1 MFSARNIFFLYAN
14 TFKAGDLIRE
24 VGGGARGCLK
34 SSAKWRKNER
44 KGRAREQTFLAAE
57 RTARICVVSLCFFFT
72 PSPVCAIS
80 LHSLINE
87 VSQVGSR
94 HIPAWRWCRW
104 PAPPAWETSLW
115 VIVVFLHSCF
125 ALLEKKVVK
134 LPGGSWPSVLYNRLY
149 AASPCCSA
157 DEWARWSMSVSFPTT
172 SQKRETDEWNEES
185 TIPGFRFWFG
195 AYRRWPSLILCRSVS
210 VRMRLRDKSQ
220 R

>member
-14 TFKAGDLIRE
+14 TFKAGDLIRG
-24 VGGGARGCLK
+24 VGGGRGAVWRVAQNGAKMNGKVEPENKLFSLPSAR
-34 SSAKWRKNER
+34 
-44 KGRAREQTFLAAE
+44 LAF
-57 RTARICVVSLCFFFT
+57 VSSLCVFSFT